1 MISRLVVLS
10 FFMICPLAWAGGV
23 LDRATLERY
32 FDVSP
37 KLEAEINRLPDLSEA
52 HIQTLSLEDGGK
64 QLIKYLSAS
73 KGYNG
78 LDKIAKE
85 GGFKS
90 LQGYVTV
97 TYTLIPSL
105 YLVQKE
111 LYPDSPSVMEQRQT
125 LERQKQELMKQGA
138 SRELVDRAMETFE
151 AEIARQEEIERAA
164 IGIDKAD
171 VKVVKENLDWV
182 IDKMSTEDDQAASK
196 DADKGGV

>member
-1 MISRLVVLS
+1 MINRLMVLCILM
-10 FFMICPLAWAGGV
+10 FCPLVWAGGI

-37 KLEAEINRLPDLSEA
+37 KLEAEISRLPDLSEE
-52 HIQTLSLEDGGK
+52 HIQTLPLEDGGK

-73 KGYNG
+73 KGYRD
-78 LDKIAKE
+78 LDRIARE

-90 LQGYVTV
+90 LQSYVAV
-97 TYTLIPSL
+97 AYTLIPSL

-111 LYPDSPSVMEQRQT
+111 LYPDSPSVTEQRQT
-125 LERQKQELMKQGA
+125 LEAQKQELMKQGA

-164 IGIDKAD
+164 ESIDNAD

-182 IDKMSTEDDQAASK
+182 IDKMSTEDDEAVPA
-196 DADKGGV
+196 DVDKGGA